1 LLRCHDMA
9 QAMPGTSRSAMRKP
23 NQIEAG
29 RTIDSILVPKLQLGN
44 EGLDAIAG
52 KDLTFDGNRRKL
64 DGDGGCRN
72 VDSCKLERTRMAKE
86 IPSLGELEIRVL
98 RLVWQQ
104 QPCTERQI
112 TDMIQQERSLGRTTV
127 LKTIQRLEAKGLL
140 ARLPG
145 EGPVHFR
152 ASIQEHK
159 VLPALIGRF
168 VEGVLGGSAE
178 PLVAYLAGTEKLSAK
193 DLETLRTICRKIDK
207 DSEKP

>member
-1 LLRCHDMA
+1 MEW
-9 QAMPGTSRSAMRKP
+9 K
-23 NQIEAG
+23 N
-29 RTIDSILVPKLQLGN
+29 
-44 EGLDAIAG
+44 
-52 KDLTFDGNRRKL
+52 LTVDGNRRKL
-64 DGDGGCRN
+64 GDDGGCRKIE
-72 VDSCKLERTRMAKE
+72 SLQFERTWMARE
-86 IPSLGELEIRVL
+86 LPSLGELEMRVL

-112 TDMIQQERSLGRTTV
+112 TDVIRQERALGRTTV

-145 EGPVHFR
+145 TGPVQFR
-152 ASIQEHK
+152 ASIQEQK

-178 PLVAYLAGTEKLSAK
+178 PLVAYLAGSDKLSAK
-193 DLETLRTICRKIDK
+193 DLEALRSICRKLDK